1 MWRTMTPLLLAMAGG
16 YLLLVVAV
24 YFYQPHLL
32 FLPDLPSRQLTRT
45 PADIDLAY
53 EDVHLQTRDGVRLH
67 GWWVSH
73 PQPRGTILFFH
84 GNAGNISHRLQT
96 LRLFHQL
103 DYQTL
108 IIDYRGYGQSAGR
121 PSEAGL
127 YADAEAAWRYLRDVR
142 QLSPGEIVLSG
153 RSLGA
158 AVALYLA
165 EQHTPRALILES
177 AFTSIPDMAAVHYGW
192 LPVRWLSRYQFDNRQ
207 RIANL
212 DCPVLIVHAKD
223 DEIAPYEQGRQ
234 LYQLAPLPRQWL
246 ALNGGHNDAQL
257 NDYLTYTRGLQD
269 FLARY

>member
-1 MWRTMTPLLLAMAGG
+1 MLLTLAGG

-32 FLPDLPSRQLTRT
+32 FLPDLPSRQIART
-45 PADIDLAY
+45 PADIDLPY

-67 GWWVSH
+67 GWWVEH

-96 LRLFHQL
+96 LRLFNEL
-103 DYQTL
+103 GYQSL
-108 IIDYRGYGQSAGR
+108 IIDYRGYGQSGGK
-121 PSEAGL
+121 PSEPGL
-127 YADAEAAWRYLRDVR
+127 YADAEAAWRYLREAH
-142 QLSPGEIVLSG
+142 QLSPGQIILSG

-165 EQHTPRALILES
+165 EQHAPRALIIES

-207 RIANL
+207 RIASL
-212 DCPVLIVHAKD
+212 GCPVLIVHAKE
-223 DEIAPYEQGRQ
+223 DEIAPYAQGQ
-234 LYQLAPLPRQWL
+234 ELYQLASQPKQWL

-257 NDYLTYTRGLQD
+257 NDYRTYTHGLQA
-269 FLARY
+269 FLARH